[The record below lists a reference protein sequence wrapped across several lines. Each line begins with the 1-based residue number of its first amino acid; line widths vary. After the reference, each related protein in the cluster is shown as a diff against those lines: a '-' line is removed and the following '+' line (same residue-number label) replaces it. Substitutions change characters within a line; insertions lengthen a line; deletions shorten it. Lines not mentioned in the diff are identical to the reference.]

1 MPKPEERPAARP
13 HDLIL
18 ESRTTLTVTG
28 VQKVLHCSPE
38 SAALETGKGTLHLAG
53 AQLSVV
59 SLDLEAGEAKLT
71 GRFDALEYTRTAA
84 RRGLLAPAS
93 ALMLPVLQPAQL
105 GRELAACTIL
115 GAAVGVVRAFF
126 PVRGRG
132 AFVPDALLTG
142 AVLFGVQSYA
152 AALSSAGVLRWYMV
166 LAAFAAALCTAAVLG
181 IPVRWAGQC
190 LAWVLGAPVRLA
202 RQWVLRPLAV
212 RHAARRAARKERRN
226 AKRTAKNPKK
236 NLPNQRRVLYNSN
249 VSK

>member
-1 MPKPEERPAARP
+1 
-13 HDLIL
+13 
-18 ESRTTLTVTG
+18 
-28 VQKVLHCSPE
+28 
-38 SAALETGKGTLHLAG
+38 
-53 AQLSVV
+53 
-59 SLDLEAGEAKLT
+59 
-71 GRFDALEYTRTAA
+71 
-84 RRGLLAPAS
+84 
-93 ALMLPVLQPAQL
+93 MLPVLQPAQL

-181 IPVRWAGQC
+181 IPVRWSGQC
-190 LAWVLGAPVRLA
+190 LAWVLGVPVRLA
-202 RQWVLRPLAV
+202 RQWVLRPLAQQ
-212 RHAARRAARKERRN
+212 HAARKERRN

>member
-1 MPKPEERPAARP
+1 
-13 HDLIL
+13 
-18 ESRTTLTVTG
+18 
-28 VQKVLHCSPE
+28 
-38 SAALETGKGTLHLAG
+38 
-53 AQLSVV
+53 
-59 SLDLEAGEAKLT
+59 
-71 GRFDALEYTRTAA
+71 
-84 RRGLLAPAS
+84 
-93 ALMLPVLQPAQL
+93 MLPVLQPAQL

-126 PVRGRG
+126 PVRGRS

-181 IPVRWAGQC
+181 IPV
-190 LAWVLGAPVRLA
+190 LA

-212 RHAARRAARKERRN
+212 RHAARRAVRKERRN
-226 AKRTAKNPKK
+226 AKRTTKNPKK

>member
-1 MPKPEERPAARP
+1 
-13 HDLIL
+13 
-18 ESRTTLTVTG
+18 
-28 VQKVLHCSPE
+28 
-38 SAALETGKGTLHLAG
+38 
-53 AQLSVV
+53 
-59 SLDLEAGEAKLT
+59 
-71 GRFDALEYTRTAA
+71 
-84 RRGLLAPAS
+84 
-93 ALMLPVLQPAQL
+93 MLPVLQPAQL

-181 IPVRWAGQC
+181 IPVRWSGQC
-190 LAWVLGAPVRLA
+190 LAWVLGVPVRLA
-202 RQWVLRPLAV
+202 RQWVLRPLAQQ
-212 RHAARRAARKERRN
+212 HAARRA

>member
-1 MPKPEERPAARP
+1 
-13 HDLIL
+13 
-18 ESRTTLTVTG
+18 
-28 VQKVLHCSPE
+28 
-38 SAALETGKGTLHLAG
+38 
-53 AQLSVV
+53 
-59 SLDLEAGEAKLT
+59 
-71 GRFDALEYTRTAA
+71 
-84 RRGLLAPAS
+84 
-93 ALMLPVLQPAQL
+93 MLPVLQPAQL

-126 PVRGRG
+126 PVRGRS

-202 RQWVLRPLAV
+202 RQWVLRPLAA
-212 RHAARRAARKERRN
+212 AARGAPRSTQRTPER
-226 AKRTAKNPKK
+226 KK
-236 NLPNQRRVLYNSN
+236 NRKKSEKELAKPAPCV
-249 VSK
+249 V

>member
-1 MPKPEERPAARP
+1 MRWNIPALRPPEASGTGFCADAAGAAARP
-13 HDLIL
+13 AGTGAGRLHHTGC
-18 ESRTTLTVTG
+18 SRGCGTG
-28 VQKVLHCSPE
+28 V
-38 SAALETGKGTLHLAG
+38 
-53 AQLSVV
+53 
-59 SLDLEAGEAKLT
+59 
-71 GRFDALEYTRTAA
+71 
-84 RRGLLAPAS
+84 
-93 ALMLPVLQPAQL
+93 
-105 GRELAACTIL
+105 
-115 GAAVGVVRAFF
+115 F
-126 PVRGRG
+126 P
-132 AFVPDALLTG
+132 G

-181 IPVRWAGQC
+181 IPVRWAGRC

>member
-1 MPKPEERPAARP
+1 
-13 HDLIL
+13 
-18 ESRTTLTVTG
+18 
-28 VQKVLHCSPE
+28 
-38 SAALETGKGTLHLAG
+38 
-53 AQLSVV
+53 
-59 SLDLEAGEAKLT
+59 
-71 GRFDALEYTRTAA
+71 
-84 RRGLLAPAS
+84 
-93 ALMLPVLQPAQL
+93 MLPVLQPAQL

-226 AKRTAKNPKK
+226 AKEPQKIRKRTCQTSAVCCIIQTYQSKRRDAVCLLRRWGRVQWQIRAAKRAGSVRLAK
-236 NLPNQRRVLYNSN
+236 R
-249 VSK
+249 

>member
-1 MPKPEERPAARP
+1 
-13 HDLIL
+13 
-18 ESRTTLTVTG
+18 
-28 VQKVLHCSPE
+28 
-38 SAALETGKGTLHLAG
+38 
-53 AQLSVV
+53 
-59 SLDLEAGEAKLT
+59 
-71 GRFDALEYTRTAA
+71 
-84 RRGLLAPAS
+84 
-93 ALMLPVLQPAQL
+93 MLPVLQPAQL

-152 AALSSAGVLRWYMV
+152 AAFSSAGVLRWYMV

-181 IPVRWAGQC
+181 IPVRC

>member
-1 MPKPEERPAARP
+1 M
-13 HDLIL
+13 
-18 ESRTTLTVTG
+18 
-28 VQKVLHCSPE
+28 
-38 SAALETGKGTLHLAG
+38 
-53 AQLSVV
+53 
-59 SLDLEAGEAKLT
+59 
-71 GRFDALEYTRTAA
+71 
-84 RRGLLAPAS
+84 APAS

-105 GRELAACTIL
+105 GRELAVCTIL

-181 IPVRWAGQC
+181 IPVRWAG
-190 LAWVLGAPVRLA
+190 
-202 RQWVLRPLAV
+202 

>member
-1 MPKPEERPAARP
+1 
-13 HDLIL
+13 
-18 ESRTTLTVTG
+18 
-28 VQKVLHCSPE
+28 
-38 SAALETGKGTLHLAG
+38 
-53 AQLSVV
+53 
-59 SLDLEAGEAKLT
+59 
-71 GRFDALEYTRTAA
+71 
-84 RRGLLAPAS
+84 
-93 ALMLPVLQPAQL
+93 MLPVLQPAQL

-190 LAWVLGAPVRLA
+190 LAWVLGAPVRWAGRCLAWVLGAPVRLA
-202 RQWVLRPLAV
+202 RQWVLRPLAQ

>member
-1 MPKPEERPAARP
+1 
-13 HDLIL
+13 
-18 ESRTTLTVTG
+18 
-28 VQKVLHCSPE
+28 
-38 SAALETGKGTLHLAG
+38 
-53 AQLSVV
+53 
-59 SLDLEAGEAKLT
+59 
-71 GRFDALEYTRTAA
+71 
-84 RRGLLAPAS
+84 
-93 ALMLPVLQPAQL
+93 MLPVLQPAQL

-115 GAAVGVVRAFF
+115 GAAVGVVRAFP

-152 AALSSAGVLRWYMV
+152 AALSNAGVLRWYMV

-181 IPVRWAGQC
+181 IPVRWAGRC

-202 RQWVLRPLAV
+202 RQWVLRPLAQ

>member
-1 MPKPEERPAARP
+1 
-13 HDLIL
+13 
-18 ESRTTLTVTG
+18 
-28 VQKVLHCSPE
+28 
-38 SAALETGKGTLHLAG
+38 
-53 AQLSVV
+53 
-59 SLDLEAGEAKLT
+59 
-71 GRFDALEYTRTAA
+71 
-84 RRGLLAPAS
+84 
-93 ALMLPVLQPAQL
+93 MLPVLQPAQL

-181 IPVRWAGQC
+181 IPVRC

-212 RHAARRAARKERRN
+212 PHAARRAARKERRN
-226 AKRTAKNPKK
+226 AKRTTKNPKK
-236 NLPNQRRVLYNSN
+236 NKFP
-249 VSK
+249 

>member
-1 MPKPEERPAARP
+1 
-13 HDLIL
+13 
-18 ESRTTLTVTG
+18 
-28 VQKVLHCSPE
+28 
-38 SAALETGKGTLHLAG
+38 
-53 AQLSVV
+53 
-59 SLDLEAGEAKLT
+59 
-71 GRFDALEYTRTAA
+71 
-84 RRGLLAPAS
+84 
-93 ALMLPVLQPAQL
+93 MLPVLQPAQL

-126 PVRGRG
+126 PVRGRS

-181 IPVRWAGQC
+181 IPVRC
-190 LAWVLGAPVRLA
+190 LAWVLGVPVRLA

-212 RHAARRAARKERRN
+212 RHAARCAARKERRN

>member
-1 MPKPEERPAARP
+1 
-13 HDLIL
+13 
-18 ESRTTLTVTG
+18 
-28 VQKVLHCSPE
+28 
-38 SAALETGKGTLHLAG
+38 
-53 AQLSVV
+53 
-59 SLDLEAGEAKLT
+59 
-71 GRFDALEYTRTAA
+71 
-84 RRGLLAPAS
+84 
-93 ALMLPVLQPAQL
+93 MLPVLQPAQL

-142 AVLFGVQSYA
+142 AVPFGVQSYA

-181 IPVRWAGQC
+181 IPVRC

-212 RHAARRAARKERRN
+212 RRAARKERRN
-226 AKRTAKNPKK
+226 AKRTTKNPKK

>member
-1 MPKPEERPAARP
+1 
-13 HDLIL
+13 
-18 ESRTTLTVTG
+18 
-28 VQKVLHCSPE
+28 
-38 SAALETGKGTLHLAG
+38 
-53 AQLSVV
+53 
-59 SLDLEAGEAKLT
+59 
-71 GRFDALEYTRTAA
+71 
-84 RRGLLAPAS
+84 
-93 ALMLPVLQPAQL
+93 MLPVLQPAQL
-105 GRELAACTIL
+105 GRELAACTML
-115 GAAVGVVRAFF
+115 GAAVGVVRAFL

-181 IPVRWAGQC
+181 IPVRWAGRC
-190 LAWVLGAPVRLA
+190 LAWVLGVPGRLA
-202 RQWVLRPLAV
+202 RVLRPLAQ

>member
-1 MPKPEERPAARP
+1 
-13 HDLIL
+13 
-18 ESRTTLTVTG
+18 
-28 VQKVLHCSPE
+28 
-38 SAALETGKGTLHLAG
+38 
-53 AQLSVV
+53 
-59 SLDLEAGEAKLT
+59 
-71 GRFDALEYTRTAA
+71 
-84 RRGLLAPAS
+84 
-93 ALMLPVLQPAQL
+93 MLPVLQPAQL

-181 IPVRWAGQC
+181 IPVRWAGRC

-226 AKRTAKNPKK
+226 AKRTCQTSAVCCIIQTYQSKRRDAVCLLRRWGRVQWQIRAAKRAGSVRLAK
-236 NLPNQRRVLYNSN
+236 R
-249 VSK
+249 

>member
-1 MPKPEERPAARP
+1 
-13 HDLIL
+13 
-18 ESRTTLTVTG
+18 
-28 VQKVLHCSPE
+28 
-38 SAALETGKGTLHLAG
+38 
-53 AQLSVV
+53 
-59 SLDLEAGEAKLT
+59 
-71 GRFDALEYTRTAA
+71 
-84 RRGLLAPAS
+84 
-93 ALMLPVLQPAQL
+93 MLPVLQPAQL

-181 IPVRWAGQC
+181 IPVRWAGRC

-202 RQWVLRPLAV
+202 RQWVLRPLAA

-236 NLPNQRRVLYNSN
+236 NLPNSAVCCIIQTYQSKRRDAVCLLRRWGRVQWQIRAAKRAGS
-249 VSK
+249 VRLAKR

>member
-1 MPKPEERPAARP
+1 
-13 HDLIL
+13 
-18 ESRTTLTVTG
+18 
-28 VQKVLHCSPE
+28 
-38 SAALETGKGTLHLAG
+38 
-53 AQLSVV
+53 
-59 SLDLEAGEAKLT
+59 
-71 GRFDALEYTRTAA
+71 
-84 RRGLLAPAS
+84 
-93 ALMLPVLQPAQL
+93 MLPVLQPAQL
-105 GRELAACTIL
+105 GRELAACTIM

-202 RQWVLRPLAV
+202 R
-212 RHAARRAARKERRN
+212 RAAQHAKNAGTQKEPQKIRKRTCQTSAVCCIIQTYQSKRRN
-226 AKRTAKNPKK
+226 AVCLLRRWGRVQWQIRAAKKAGSVRLAKR
-236 NLPNQRRVLYNSN
+236 
-249 VSK
+249 

>member
-1 MPKPEERPAARP
+1 
-13 HDLIL
+13 
-18 ESRTTLTVTG
+18 
-28 VQKVLHCSPE
+28 
-38 SAALETGKGTLHLAG
+38 
-53 AQLSVV
+53 
-59 SLDLEAGEAKLT
+59 
-71 GRFDALEYTRTAA
+71 
-84 RRGLLAPAS
+84 
-93 ALMLPVLQPAQL
+93 MLPVLQPAQL

-190 LAWVLGAPVRLA
+190 WVLRCALPGNGCCGRWLCGTQRAAQHAKNAGTQKEPQKIRKRTCQTSAVCCIIQTYQSKRRDAVCLLRRWGRVQWQIRAAKRAGSVRLA
-202 RQWVLRPLAV
+202 
-212 RHAARRAARKERRN
+212 
-226 AKRTAKNPKK
+226 KR
-236 NLPNQRRVLYNSN
+236 
-249 VSK
+249 

>member
-1 MPKPEERPAARP
+1 
-13 HDLIL
+13 
-18 ESRTTLTVTG
+18 
-28 VQKVLHCSPE
+28 
-38 SAALETGKGTLHLAG
+38 
-53 AQLSVV
+53 
-59 SLDLEAGEAKLT
+59 
-71 GRFDALEYTRTAA
+71 
-84 RRGLLAPAS
+84 
-93 ALMLPVLQPAQL
+93 MLPVLQPAQL

-190 LAWVLGAPVRLA
+190 LAWVLRCALPGNGCCGRWLCGTRRAAQHAKNAGTQKEPQKIRKRTCQTSAVCCIIQTYQSKRRDAVCLLRRWGRVQWQIRAAKRAGSVRLA
-202 RQWVLRPLAV
+202 
-212 RHAARRAARKERRN
+212 
-226 AKRTAKNPKK
+226 KR
-236 NLPNQRRVLYNSN
+236 
-249 VSK
+249 

>member
-1 MPKPEERPAARP
+1 
-13 HDLIL
+13 
-18 ESRTTLTVTG
+18 
-28 VQKVLHCSPE
+28 
-38 SAALETGKGTLHLAG
+38 
-53 AQLSVV
+53 
-59 SLDLEAGEAKLT
+59 
-71 GRFDALEYTRTAA
+71 
-84 RRGLLAPAS
+84 
-93 ALMLPVLQPAQL
+93 MLPVLQPAQL

-202 RQWVLRPLAV
+202 RQWVLRPLAQ
-212 RHAARRAARKERRN
+212 RHAARGALRSTQRTPER
-226 AKRTAKNPKK
+226 KK
-236 NLPNQRRVLYNSN
+236 NRKKSEKELAKPAPCV
-249 VSK
+249 V

>member
-1 MPKPEERPAARP
+1 
-13 HDLIL
+13 
-18 ESRTTLTVTG
+18 
-28 VQKVLHCSPE
+28 
-38 SAALETGKGTLHLAG
+38 
-53 AQLSVV
+53 
-59 SLDLEAGEAKLT
+59 
-71 GRFDALEYTRTAA
+71 
-84 RRGLLAPAS
+84 
-93 ALMLPVLQPAQL
+93 MLPVLQPAQL

-181 IPVRWAGQC
+181 IPVRWAGRC

-202 RQWVLRPLAV
+202 RQWVLRP
-212 RHAARRAARKERRN
+212 RAAQPAAAARKERRN